1 MKLLMTI
8 AVLFSDDISM
18 PIKIKQAAIEANV
31 EDLNIGNVLNQECLS
46 AIKKVQIRN
55 ERQIKR
61 NRKILDG
68 EK

>member
-18 PIKIKQAAIEANV
+18 PIKIKQAAIEANI
-31 EDLNIGNVLNQECLS
+31 EDLNTGNVLNQECLS